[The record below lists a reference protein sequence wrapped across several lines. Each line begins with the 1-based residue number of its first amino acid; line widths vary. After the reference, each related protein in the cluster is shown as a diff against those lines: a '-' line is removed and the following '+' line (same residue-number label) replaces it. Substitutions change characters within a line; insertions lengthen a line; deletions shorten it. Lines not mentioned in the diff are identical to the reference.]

1 MELEWRDA
9 NELKSALLLAGVGQN
24 TTIKYEKIKQFI
36 FYSSSTCGRLLYM
49 GFGAKLG
56 QRLCM
61 RKAYVLWLMNWELGY
76 NLPLQRGHVCIKTRI
91 KSMWETTFQAISF
104 SDVLWQGI

>member
-24 TTIKYEKIKQFI
+24 TTIKCEKIKQFI

-49 GFGAKLG
+49 DLEQKYSLAVLSFWANVFASEKL
-56 QRLCM
+56 
-61 RKAYVLWLMNWELGY
+61 
-76 NLPLQRGHVCIKTRI
+76 
-91 KSMWETTFQAISF
+91 TFW
-104 SDVLWQGI
+104 D